1 MVSVLHTFGS
11 DMKFHLHVRFLI
23 TFGGVDENGR
33 WVWPERN
40 KQLGSYREICKTFTE
55 IFLMMLQAH
64 RIKEALVEVI
74 DMSKN
79 TSVTLGEHFEEII
92 EKSIESGRYSSA
104 SEVIREGLR
113 LVEEREKKI
122 NLLREAI
129 EAGEKSGYVKN
140 FDPIKHLAKLN
151 EDYAK

>member
-1 MVSVLHTFGS
+1 LVY
-11 DMKFHLHVRFLI
+11 
-23 TFGGVDENGR
+23 
-33 WVWPERN
+33 
-40 KQLGSYREICKTFTE
+40 LGK
-55 IFLMMLQAH
+55 
-64 RIKEALVEVI
+64 RIE
-74 DMSKN
+74 MSKN

-151 EDYAK
+151 EDYGK